1 MYTDRRLVPFALYLG
16 FGVLAWWFAT
26 HHLERFLVPLIPLS
40 AVLAGVTL
48 ERLFS
53 NSKLFWGVCIG
64 LSLYGFMYLGAG
76 MENDSRVLVKLDVL
90 RHGPA
95 LSETTT
101 EKVHRFLNSKLTDDD
116 VVLLVGDAEPFDLT
130 PQTIYATCFDP
141 DVLQRVID
149 GKTPTAQRGALAEL
163 NVDYIY
169 VSWEEIKR
177 YRSTYGYDSYV
188 TRELFNKQLLSMGVI
203 SVETELQ
210 IDPAFGQLFRCNQ

>member
-1 MYTDRRLVPFALYLG
+1 M
-16 FGVLAWWFAT
+16 
-26 HHLERFLVPLIPLS
+26 I
-40 AVLAGVTL
+40 
-48 ERLFS
+48 
-53 NSKLFWGVCIG
+53 
-64 LSLYGFMYLGAG
+64 
-76 MENDSRVLVKLDVL
+76 
-90 RHGPA
+90 
-95 LSETTT
+95 
-101 EKVHRFLNSKLTDDD
+101 
-116 VVLLVGDAEPFDLT
+116 VLLVGDAEPFDLT

-141 DVLQRVID
+141 DVLQGVID

-188 TRELFNKQLLSMGVI
+188 TRDLFNKQLLPAGVI